1 MMPVSEIQL
10 VANRENAS
18 HSTGPRTP
26 EGKQR
31 ASLNAMRHGLT
42 SQVVVLPYE
51 DMQAYLALHRETMK
65 AWSPQ
70 GIHEQRLVQRIIDTD
85 WRLNRCPSLEN
96 SLFALGHGED
106 AGDIEAASPQV
117 HAALTSARVL
127 RDRAATLESLG
138 RHETR
143 LTRIYHV
150 TLKELREVQKSR
162 KSREEADMTRATQ
175 LYKTSKMKSM
185 PYDPAEDGFVLS
197 VSQIED
203 TVRRKQRWN
212 AAERAN
218 FYSYDLKAF
227 TAANGGG

>member
-1 MMPVSEIQL
+1 MPVSEIQL
-10 VANRENAS
+10 VANRENAA
-18 HSTGPRTP
+18 HSTGPRTT

-42 SQVVVLPYE
+42 SQVVVLPHE
-51 DMQAYLALHRETMK
+51 DMQAYLALHRETIK

-96 SLFALGHGED
+96 SLFALGHGEA
-106 AGDIEAASPQV
+106 AGDIEADNGQI

-127 RDRAATLESLG
+127 RERAATLESLG

-150 TLKELREVQKSR
+150 TLKELREAQQAR
-162 KSREEADMTRATQ
+162 KAHEEADLRRATQ

-185 PYDPAEDGFVLS
+185 PYDPSEDGFVLS

-203 TVRRKQRWN
+203 AVRRKQRSDT
-212 AAERAN
+212 AQRADYYN
-218 FYSYDLKAF
+218 YDLGAF
-227 TAANGGG
+227 TAAHGAG